1 MWFKY
6 SFIIQILMQTSES
19 RAMAAIRSKYIE
31 LLMAGK
37 SQREILSDL
46 KDELVYRQLVKR
58 YKDTGSVL
66 DRLRSG
72 RPTSVSTPQ
81 LKKKIASRITR
92 NRRRSIRKMALDF
105 SVSHES
111 VRKVVR
117 NDLGLKSLKR
127 HTVHHLTP
135 ALRQKRFQRSKK
147 LLARLAVG
155 AENMP
160 FSDEKMFTVDEE
172 HNSQNDRILAPSSK
186 SINDE
191 EKFVDRVQNLQ
202 YLMVRAGVSA
212 NCRTH
217 LIFVPQG
224 VKIDSK
230 TYRELILES
239 EVKHADLK
247 LFKNED

>member
-1 MWFKY
+1 MFAWVMWFKY
-6 SFIIQILMQTSES
+6 SFIIQILMRTSES
-19 RAMAAIRSKYIE
+19 RPMAAIRSEIIE
-31 LLMAGK
+31 LFMAGK

-46 KDELVYRQLVKR
+46 KDELVNRQLVYRTIKR

-66 DRLRSG
+66 DRPRSG
-72 RPTSVSTPQ
+72 RSTSVSTPQ

-92 NRRRSIRKMALDF
+92 NRRRSIRKMARDF

-155 AENMP
+155 AENNVL
-160 FSDEKMFTVDEE
+160 FSDEKIFTVPTTCSRPSTNLTVLSFTCM
-172 HNSQNDRILAPSSK
+172 HAISVAGVLARPFESK
-186 SINDE
+186 S
-191 EKFVDRVQNLQ
+191 
-202 YLMVRAGVSA
+202 
-212 NCRTH
+212 
-217 LIFVPQG
+217 
-224 VKIDSK
+224 
-230 TYRELILES
+230 
-239 EVKHADLK
+239 
-247 LFKNED
+247 

>member
-1 MWFKY
+1 MFAWVMWFKY
-6 SFIIQILMQTSES
+6 SFIIQILMRTSES
-19 RAMAAIRSKYIE
+19 RPMAAIRSEIIG
-31 LLMAGK
+31 LFMAGK

-46 KDELVYRQLVKR
+46 KDELVNRQLVYRTIKR
-58 YKDTGSVL
+58 YKDKGSML
-66 DRLRSG
+66 DRPRSG

-92 NRRRSIRKMALDF
+92 NRRRSIRKMARDF

-155 AENMP
+155 AENNIL
-160 FSDEKMFTVDEE
+160 FSDEKIFTIEE
-172 HNSQNDRILAPSSK
+172 AHNSQNDRILAPSSK
-186 SINDE
+186 SISD
-191 EKFVDRVQNLQ
+191 
-202 YLMVRAGVSA
+202 
-212 NCRTH
+212 
-217 LIFVPQG
+217 
-224 VKIDSK
+224 
-230 TYRELILES
+230 
-239 EVKHADLK
+239 
-247 LFKNED
+247 